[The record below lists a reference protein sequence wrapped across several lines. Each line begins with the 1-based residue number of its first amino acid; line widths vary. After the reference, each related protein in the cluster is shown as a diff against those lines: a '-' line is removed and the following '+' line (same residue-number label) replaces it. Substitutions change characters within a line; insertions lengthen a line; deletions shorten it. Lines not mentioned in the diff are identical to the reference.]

1 MNKNAQFWDGS
12 GKTEADDKFDF
23 EYTVKKKYK
32 KKRRYEKLVSG
43 VQNVSK
49 YTATANSPEELM
61 EMEIIIMNDD
71 HGNFLNRE
79 YCQTKKHY
87 AEMDIENYISKVVDI
102 VSEKKVIDIYLEINP
117 ETVEILEIA
126 TRENPNAEI
135 IENITGYKTP
145 MTRMVNKFKNCLFKD
160 KSNCYPNNLRVHW
173 TDQRTVFWN
182 DENETGLF
190 FQTIKKF
197 YYKLMDE
204 SIFTD
209 DNELVKL
216 LKIPKAFKKTRIVKL
231 DIDFFD
237 EMGKIL
243 LACYSL
249 DAFKIRK
256 QIKNIKIRAIR
267 KQLMQMLNKK
277 YEDIMQNN
285 LNPYYYNLVGSVVNY
300 FNKIDNLYKK
310 NGIQSV
316 RNYLATTKNIFLK
329 TFQRILME
337 ILNPYMDMYLLGR
350 IFRSYKNRGQMGSR
364 KIIFAGS
371 GHNLVYKKFIEEFLF
386 FKKES
391 RVPNSK
397 SINCIVLPDENNFFG
412 KKISWNKKQNS

>member
-1 MNKNAQFWDGS
+1 M
-12 GKTEADDKFDF
+12 
-23 EYTVKKKYK
+23 
-32 KKRRYEKLVSG
+32 VSG

-61 EMEIIIMNDD
+61 EMEIIIMYDD

-182 DENETGLF
+182 DENETGPF

-243 LACYSL
+243 LAGYSL
-249 DAFKIRK
+249 DAF
-256 QIKNIKIRAIR
+256 
-267 KQLMQMLNKK
+267 
-277 YEDIMQNN
+277 
-285 LNPYYYNLVGSVVNY
+285 
-300 FNKIDNLYKK
+300 
-310 NGIQSV
+310 
-316 RNYLATTKNIFLK
+316 
-329 TFQRILME
+329 
-337 ILNPYMDMYLLGR
+337 
-350 IFRSYKNRGQMGSR
+350 
-364 KIIFAGS
+364 
-371 GHNLVYKKFIEEFLF
+371 
-386 FKKES
+386 
-391 RVPNSK
+391 
-397 SINCIVLPDENNFFG
+397 
-412 KKISWNKKQNS
+412 